1 MRRLNRLPLSQET
14 LAFLQQRTDEV
25 AKAGD
30 MASRIEQLWKLQN
43 NKAFQEVRRTLA
55 EMASGIERCMYCE
68 DSKGTAIDHFWPKA
82 DYPDRAF
89 TWLNYMLAC
98 SECNSKKSKRFPLDP
113 QGAPLLLNPV
123 EEEPLDHLAFSPST
137 GKYETLTPRGE
148 ESQNVYGLDRSTLVM
163 GRQVTWVVLKA
174 LLSSYSKHLAVG
186 DAEEA
191 EKQRNAVK
199 QLQFSG
205 VFAAFLRISQG
216 PAARVLIGEECLQIL
231 ENHPEIATWL

>member
-25 AKAGD
+25 ARAAD
-30 MASRIEQLWKLQN
+30 MAGRIEQLWKLQS
-43 NKAFQEVRRTLA
+43 NKAFREIRRTLA

-82 DYPDRAF
+82 AYPDRAF
-89 TWLNYMLAC
+89 TWLNYVLAC
-98 SECNSKKSKRFPLDP
+98 SECNSKKNRRFPLDP
-113 QGAPLLLNPV
+113 EGAPLLLNPV

-148 ESQNVYGLDRSTLVM
+148 ESQNVYGLDRSTLVK
-163 GRQVTWVVLKA
+163 GRLLNWVVLKA
-174 LLSSYSKHLAVG
+174 LLSSYSKHKAAG

-191 EKQRNAVK
+191 EKQKSAAR
-199 QLQFSG
+199 QLPFSG
-205 VFAAFLRISQG
+205 VFTAFLHISQG
-216 PAARVLIGEECLQIL
+216 PAAKTLIGENYLQIL
-231 ENHPEIATWL
+231 QDYPEIRTWL

>member
-30 MASRIEQLWKLQN
+30 MAAKIEQLWRLQN
-43 NKAFQEVRRTLA
+43 NKAFREVRKTLA
-55 EMASGIERCMYCE
+55 EMAPGIERCMYCE

-89 TWLNYMLAC
+89 TWLNYVLAC
-98 SECNSKKSKRFPLDP
+98 SECNSKKNKRFPLDP

-123 EEEPLDHLAFSPST
+123 DEEPLDHLAFSPST
-137 GKYETLTPRGE
+137 GKYETLTQRGE
-148 ESQNVYGLDRSTLVM
+148 ESQDIYGLDRSTLVR
-163 GRQVTWVVLKA
+163 GRLVTWLVLKA
-174 LLSSYSKHLAVG
+174 LLASYSKHRAAG
-186 DAEEA
+186 DSVEA
-191 EKQRNAVK
+191 DKQEDAVK

-205 VFAAFLRISQG
+205 VFAAFLQIAQG
-216 PAARVLIGEECLQIL
+216 PGARTLIGEEHLAILQR
-231 ENHPEIATWL
+231 HPEIATWL

>member
-25 AKAGD
+25 ARAAD
-30 MASRIEQLWKLQN
+30 MAGRIEQLWKLQS
-43 NKAFQEVRRTLA
+43 NKAFWEIRRTLA

-89 TWLNYMLAC
+89 IWLNYVLAC

-137 GKYETLTPRGE
+137 GQYETLTRRGD
-148 ESQNVYGLDRSTLVM
+148 ESQSVYGLDRATLVK
-163 GRQVTWVVLKA
+163 GRLVNWVVLKA
-174 LLSSYSKHLAVG
+174 LLSNYSKHLMAG

-191 EKQRNAVK
+191 DKQKNAVR

-205 VFAAFLRISQG
+205 VFAAFLQIAQG
-216 PAARVLIGEECLQIL
+216 PGARMLVGEEHLAIL
-231 ENHPEIATWL
+231 KNHPEIATWL

>member
-1 MRRLNRLPLSQET
+1 MRRLNRLSLSQET
-14 LAFLQQRTDEV
+14 LAFLQERTDETV
-25 AKAGD
+25 RAGD
-30 MASRIEQLWKLQN
+30 IAARIEQLWKLQN
-43 NKAFQEVRRTLA
+43 NKAFREVRRTLA

-82 DYPDRAF
+82 DYPAKAF
-89 TWLNYMLAC
+89 SWLNYVLAC

-113 QGAPLLLNPV
+113 QGAPLLLNPT

-148 ESQNVYGLDRSTLVM
+148 ESQNVYGLDRSTLVR
-163 GRQVTWVVLKA
+163 GRLLNWTVLKS
-174 LLSSYSKHLAVG
+174 LLSSYSKHLAAG

-191 EKQRNAVK
+191 EKQKNAVR

-205 VFAAFLRISQG
+205 VFAAFLRIAQG
-216 PAARVLIGEECLQIL
+216 PAAKALIGEDCLQIL
-231 ENHPEIATWL
+231 ADHPEIATWL

>member
-1 MRRLNRLPLSQET
+1 MRRLNRLSLSQET
-14 LAFLQQRTDEV
+14 LAFLQKRTDEV
-25 AKAGD
+25 ANADD
-30 MASRIEQLWKLQN
+30 MAIKIEQLWKLQN
-43 NKAFQEVRRTLA
+43 NRAFREVRKTLA

-98 SECNSKKSKRFPLDP
+98 SECNSKKSRRFPLDP

-174 LLSSYSKHLAVG
+174 LLCSYSKHLGAG
-186 DAEEA
+186 NAEEA
-191 EKQRNAVK
+191 DKQKNAVR

-205 VFAAFLRISQG
+205 VFAAFLQIAQG
-216 PAARVLIGEECLQIL
+216 PGAMTLIGEEHLEIL
-231 ENHPEIATWL
+231 KNHPEIATWL